1 MTEFSSR
8 SPVADVLVVLTAVF
22 GVVYSTVFLAQFL
35 LGVAVIL
42 LVVFVYLLWRLVVT
56 GEAVVDALRA
66 AEDRREPR

>member
-22 GVVYSTVFLAQFL
+22 GVVYSTVFLGQFL
-35 LGVAVIL
+35 LGVAVVL

-56 GEAVVDALRA
+56 GEAVVDALRT

>member
-22 GVVYSTVFLAQFL
+22 GVVYSTVFLGQFL
-35 LGVAVIL
+35 LGVAVVL

-56 GEAVVDALRA
+56 GEAVVDALRT
-66 AEDRREPR
+66 AEDRQEPR